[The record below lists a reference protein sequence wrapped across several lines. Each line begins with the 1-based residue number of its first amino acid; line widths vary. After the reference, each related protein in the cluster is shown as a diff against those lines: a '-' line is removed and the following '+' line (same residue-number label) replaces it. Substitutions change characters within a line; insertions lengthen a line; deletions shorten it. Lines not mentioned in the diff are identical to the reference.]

1 MRKAAVAGAW
11 IALILILG
19 LAYRAAG
26 GRFFLSEE
34 NVETQVR
41 ILRTKE
47 DADCII
53 IGNGVK
59 AVMIDAGEAQDG
71 ERILEVLQETG
82 VETLDALILTHPD
95 LDHVGGASAVLQA
108 VAVDKV
114 IVPYYNGEK
123 EELDAVKNYCKKTGI
138 QVYCPNHVWKMNVG
152 YVNLLIYPPQE
163 KHYKESNNY
172 SLAVLA
178 EHGSVRMFFGGD
190 ALRKRSEELLLM
202 NLPEVSLYK
211 VPHHGRANSASD
223 EMFEALQPV
232 YAVVTS
238 KTADEEIVRC
248 GRQYGSRLLFSGEA
262 DVVFQSDG
270 EHLILQGGEAAAQ
283 RSKGQ

>member
-34 NVETQVR
+34 NGETKVR

-123 EELDAVKNYCKKTGI
+123 EELDAG
-138 QVYCPNHVWKMNVG
+138 
-152 YVNLLIYPPQE
+152 NLQ
-163 KHYKESNNY
+163 
-172 SLAVLA
+172 
-178 EHGSVRMFFGGD
+178 
-190 ALRKRSEELLLM
+190 
-202 NLPEVSLYK
+202 
-211 VPHHGRANSASD
+211 
-223 EMFEALQPV
+223 Q
-232 YAVVTS
+232 
-238 KTADEEIVRC
+238 
-248 GRQYGSRLLFSGEA
+248 
-262 DVVFQSDG
+262 
-270 EHLILQGGEAAAQ
+270 
-283 RSKGQ
+283 

>member
-1 MRKAAVAGAW
+1 MRKAAVVCAW

-19 LAYRAAG
+19 SAYRAAG
-26 GRFFLSEE
+26 GGVALSKSDEE
-34 NVETQVR
+34 LQVR
-41 ILRTKE
+41 VLQTKD

-53 IGNGVK
+53 MGHGEA

-71 ERILEVLQETG
+71 ENILEVLRKAGIEK
-82 VETLDALILTHPD
+82 LDALILTHPD
-95 LDHVGGASAVLQA
+95 LDHIGGAMAVLQS
-108 VAVDKV
+108 VTVGKV
-114 IVPYYNGEK
+114 ILPYYDREK
-123 EELDAVKNYCKKTGI
+123 EELEAIKSYCKEAGI
-138 QVYCPNHVWKMNVG
+138 RVYYPNHVWKMNME
-152 YVNLLIYPPQE
+152 YMSLLIYPPQE
-163 KHYKESNNY
+163 NHYKEDNNY

-178 EHGSVRMFFGGD
+178 EHGNVRMFFGGD

-223 EMFEALQPV
+223 ELFETLQPV

-238 KTADEEIVRC
+238 KTADEEIVHC

-270 EHLILQGGEAAAQ
+270 EHLILQNREATAQ
-283 RSKGQ
+283 

>member
-1 MRKAAVAGAW
+1 MRKAAVVSAW

-19 LAYRAAG
+19 AAYRAVG

-34 NVETQVR
+34 NGETQVR
-41 ILRTKE
+41 ILQTKE

-71 ERILEVLQETG
+71 ERILEVLQEMG

-123 EELDAVKNYCKKTGI
+123 EELDAVKNYCKKAGI

-152 YVNLLIYPPQE
+152 YVNLLICPPQE

-270 EHLILQGGEAAAQ
+270 KHLILQGGEAAAQ
-283 RSKGQ
+283 GSKGQ